1 MSTSK
6 DDNNTS
12 SEDLKGKIGDGV
24 TSFKEKGKAILDDIV
39 ESGSPIGSL
48 YADKYK
54 NQYLQFPKNIE
65 SAEENTWI
73 RFDVQEL
80 SGFKIKKQPSRTLV
94 GDVGGESFI
103 GDLVASGVEKA
114 TALARTAIQAPINIA
129 KGVTNEF
136 LSDLPP
142 GLSDIGR
149 KFLDPDGQLTEGLGS
164 IVLYAPASQ
173 QISTNFQWANQP
185 ASVGGAGM
193 QAFAEGQGIK
203 NNETIKGLV
212 SSFGR
217 VAIGQGGASA
227 GTALGAGSA
236 AGQETLLRGLGVAYN
251 NHLTAFFQGVSFRS
265 VQFQFTLAPRNPS
278 EAREIQQIVRLF
290 KYAAAPAMVDGEY
303 GPFFAYP
310 NVFDIQLH
318 NEDETQKYLQ
328 SALTDITVD
337 YSPAGQNTTFYDKFP
352 AAVNLTLSFTEL
364 AIINKDRVDEG
375 Y

>member
-1 MSTSK
+1 MTDKNTANDSAKQQTGSGTTTDDTS
-6 DDNNTS
+6 DRVRDRLTQ
-12 SEDLKGKIGDGV
+12 LQ
-24 TSFKEKGKAILDDIV
+24 
-39 ESGSPIGSL
+39 ESGSPISSL

-73 RFDVQEL
+73 RFDIQEL

-114 TALARTAIQAPINIA
+114 SALARTAIEAPINIA

-136 LSDLPP
+136 LSELPP

-149 KFLDPDGQLTEGLGS
+149 KFINPDDQRVEGLGS
-164 IVLYAPASQ
+164 IVLYAPAQQ
-173 QISTNFQWANQP
+173 QISTNFSWANQP
-185 ASVGGAGM
+185 ANVGGAGIQSTM
-193 QAFAEGQGIK
+193 DRGIK
-203 NNETIKGLV
+203 NNETL
-212 SSFGR
+212 SSLISNFGR
-217 VAIGQGGASA
+217 AAAGQGGSVIGA
-227 GTALGAGSA
+227 ALGAGGDVGQA
-236 AGQETLLRGLGVAYN
+236 AILRGLGVAYN
-251 NHLTAFFQGVSFRS
+251 NHLTAFFQGVNFRS

-278 EAREIQQIVRLF
+278 EAREIQHIVRLF
-290 KYAAAPAMVDGEY
+290 KYAAAPATVDSEY
-303 GPFFAYP
+303 GLFFAYP

-328 SALTDITVD
+328 SALTDIAVD
-337 YSPAGQNTTFYDKFP
+337 YSPAGQNTTFYDEFP
-352 AAVNLTLSFTEL
+352 AAVSLTLSFTEL

>member
-1 MSTSK
+1 MSNKEDNTPNDDAKSK
-6 DDNNTS
+6 TGSGISSASEKLSGIWDD
-12 SEDLKGKIGDGV
+12 
-24 TSFKEKGKAILDDIV
+24 FKK
-39 ESGSPIGSL
+39 SGSPIGSL
-48 YADKYK
+48 YSDKYK
-54 NQYLQFPKNIE
+54 NKYLQFPKNIE

-73 RFDVQEL
+73 RFDIQEL
-80 SGFKIKKQPSRTLV
+80 SGFKVKKQPSRTLV

-114 TALARTAIQAPINIA
+114 SALARTAIQAPINIA

-164 IVLYAPASQ
+164 IVLYAPAQQ
-173 QISTNFQWANQP
+173 QISTNFSWANQP
-185 ASVGGAGM
+185 ANVGGAAM
-193 QAFAEGQGIK
+193 QGFMENGFK
-203 NNETIKGLV
+203 NNETI
-212 SSFGR
+212 SSLISNFGR
-217 VAIGQGGASA
+217 VGAGQLGSVA
-227 GTALGAGSA
+227 GTALGAGA
-236 AGQETLLRGLGVAYN
+236 GVGQETVLRGLGVAYN
-251 NHLTAFFQGVSFRS
+251 NHLTAFFQGVNFRS

-278 EAREIQQIVRLF
+278 EAREIQEIVRLF
-290 KYAAAPAMVDGEY
+290 KYAAAPAMVDSEY
-303 GPFFAYP
+303 GFFFAYP

-318 NEDETQKYLQ
+318 NEDQTQKYLQ

-352 AAVNLTLSFTEL
+352 AAVSLTLSFTEL